1 MKKLY
6 GQIGIPLSE
15 VSDRLTA
22 LNECLCKNDMALK
35 SETGVHIECLGR
47 GQEPCAI
54 ELNLSVVV
62 FSAKQEEQN
71 G

>member
-22 LNECLCKNDMALK
+22 LDECLRKNNMSLK
-35 SETGVHIECLGR
+35 SETGVHIECLN
-47 GQEPCAI
+47 GQEPYAI

-62 FSAKQEEQN
+62 FSTNQEEDN

>member
-1 MKKLY
+1 MKKFY

-22 LNECLCKNDMALK
+22 LDECLRKNDMALK
-35 SETGVHIECLGR
+35 SETGVHIECLNR
-47 GQEPCAI
+47 GLEPQAI

-62 FSAKQEEQN
+62 FSSKQEEAN

>member
-1 MKKLY
+1 MKKMY

-22 LNECLCKNDMALK
+22 LDECLHKNNMALK
-35 SETGVHIECLGR
+35 SETGVHIECVN
-47 GQEPCAI
+47 GQEPYAI

-62 FSAKQEEQN
+62 FYTKQEEEQN

>member
-15 VSDRLTA
+15 VSNRLTA
-22 LNECLCKNDMALK
+22 LDECLSKNNMALK
-35 SETGVHIECLGR
+35 SGAGVHIECIN
-47 GQEPCAI
+47 GQETYAL
-54 ELNLSVVV
+54 EFTLSVVV
-62 FSAKQEEQN
+62 FNTKQEEEQN

>member
-22 LNECLCKNDMALK
+22 LDECLKKNDMALK
-35 SETGVHIECLGR
+35 SETGVHIECIK
-47 GQEPCAI
+47 GQETYAT
-54 ELNLSVVV
+54 ELTLSVVV
-62 FSAKQEEQN
+62 FSTKQEEEN
-71 G
+71 E